1 MDIYP
6 ARELPIEGVTSDLIF
21 KDVDIENKRK
31 ITKEELMPLLE
42 REMNDGKIDILI
54 TFGAGDIDRF
64 ICKITD
70 LMKNVLSR

>member
-1 MDIYP
+1 
-6 ARELPIEGVTSDLIF
+6 
-21 KDVDIENKRK
+21 
-31 ITKEELMPLLE
+31 MPLLE